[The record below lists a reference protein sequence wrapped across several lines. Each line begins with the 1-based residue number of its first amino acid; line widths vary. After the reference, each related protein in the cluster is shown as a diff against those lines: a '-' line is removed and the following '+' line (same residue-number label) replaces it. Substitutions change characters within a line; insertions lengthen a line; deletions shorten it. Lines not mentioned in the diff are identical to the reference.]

1 MRSDKKTHLGNIIRT
16 AFFCVFLSMASCVA
30 FAGEIVAIVH
40 PGNGATEFSA
50 DELKKI
56 FMINRKNWPD
66 GTGIIVLLPAW
77 GSDEMK
83 VLTTRIVKCGDEAN
97 LKKYYLTAIFQ
108 QKITEIP
115 ASVRDDQDAAG
126 LVAANAG
133 SIAIVDESNI
143 PGVAGIKVV
152 RINGL

>member
-1 MRSDKKTHLGNIIRT
+1 MRSDKKIRFGNMIRT
-16 AFFCVFLSMASCVA
+16 VFFCVFLSFASRVA
-30 FAGEIVAIVH
+30 FADEIVAIVH

-56 FMINRKNWPD
+56 FTINRKNWPD

-115 ASVRDDQDAAG
+115 VSVRDDQEAAR

-133 SIAIVDESNI
+133 SITIVDESKI
-143 PGVAGIKVV
+143 SGITGVKVV